1 MTVIR
6 PLDAVLEPTKENV
19 LGMKARL
26 DGASI
31 TSFVHIFVEDATD
44 QEVVS

>member
-6 PLDAVLEPTKENV
+6 PLDAVPEPTREDV

-26 DGASI
+26 DGAGI
-31 TSFVHIFVEDATD
+31 TSYIHIFAEDAPD
-44 QEVVS
+44 QEMVS